1 MPLSDVALASLQYRS
16 EMEMITKGASESSEM
31 YLKETVELMKE
42 IVSEDPP
49 KVQHQKP
56 SDSDSDSD
64 LGRLC
69 ELHCLILAMP
79 HQVGQVFK
87 FWGQKKEGSGDGI
100 LGAGA
105 QGKNKG
111 KRTFISKSKP
121 TSFK

>member
-1 MPLSDVALASLQYRS
+1 VQYRS

-31 YLKETVELMKE
+31 YLKETVQLMKE

-56 SDSDSDSD
+56 SDIDNN
-64 LGRLC
+64 LGHPC
-69 ELHCLILAMP
+69 ELHCLTLAMP